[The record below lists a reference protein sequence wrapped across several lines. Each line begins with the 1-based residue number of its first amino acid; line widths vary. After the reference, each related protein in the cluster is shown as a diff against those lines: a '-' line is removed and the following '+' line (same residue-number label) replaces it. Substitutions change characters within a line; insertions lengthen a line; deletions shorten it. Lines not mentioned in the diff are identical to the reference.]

1 MKYSKNKKDD
11 KTINLSFLK
20 NNGFQDLEEEETLIL
35 SINGEVDLI
44 ASRRRRSHM
53 KNTCYKVKIR
63 DTDVAVCKKR
73 GDLNELLTL
82 LNK

>member
-1 MKYSKNKKDD
+1 MDFRIWRRKK
-11 KTINLSFLK
+11 
-20 NNGFQDLEEEETLIL
+20 TLIL